1 MLKYINY
8 SIEKNKF
15 YVIIYSVMSQNRKD
29 DGKMKNKDEKTKNKI
44 SGKKVL
50 GKFMAVFMLV
60 AMVLASCS
68 TCIYYVVAAVT
79 K

>member
-1 MLKYINY
+1 
-8 SIEKNKF
+8 
-15 YVIIYSVMSQNRKD
+15 
-29 DGKMKNKDEKTKNKI
+29 MKNKEEKTKNKI
-44 SGKKVL
+44 TAKKVF

>member
-1 MLKYINY
+1 MKYINY

-29 DGKMKNKDEKTKNKI
+29 DGKMKNKEEKTKNKI

-50 GKFMAVFMLV
+50 GKFIAVFMLV
-60 AMVLASCS
+60 AMLLASCS
-68 TCIYYVVAAVT
+68 TCIYYVVAAAT